1 MALTACSTQRELQ
14 LETRVRQE
22 KSSRRR
28 RGSWGYDKRRTID
41 RARESWGGAVKY
53 RGPALALHHT
63 RWMAYGGPCAVHAA
77 AGASSASKPGS
88 GHSPQPSL
96 PPLVL
101 WCCIELPLQAND
113 TTHQYRG
120 LYYHPV
126 CGSLHS
132 LQPDGSALAAQPLDF
147 LEHHVM
153 HHTPTASTS
162 LTAAMNA
169 EPPSLVAYAKQLLQH
184 FMSIHARCAGMQNL
198 QHLLARATPRL
209 SH

>member
-1 MALTACSTQRELQ
+1 
-14 LETRVRQE
+14 VV
-22 KSSRRR
+22 
-28 RGSWGYDKRRTID
+28 TIKG
-41 RARESWGGAVKY
+41 ARSIGPVKAGAV
-53 RGPALALHHT
+53 RLSIEGPHLLCIIPAGW
-63 RWMAYGGPCAVHAA
+63 RMGGPCAVHAA